1 MKTTVVGGGAMGAMY
16 AAALASHGSDVTVL
30 DSAPAVVDA
39 ITEHGIRIRRGT
51 DLETVRVRATTK
63 PAEAA
68 ADVVM
73 VFVKA
78 HHTAAVASEL
88 SSYIRDDSTVVSLQN
103 GWGNAATLSKAVP
116 PEQLVIGV
124 TYHSCTALE
133 PGYVAHTGQ
142 GPTFLGPYGDAAVMD
157 RADTTAALLAA
168 AGFEVTATQAARDEI
183 WKKLVLNAA
192 TLPVAALTGLC
203 AGDIGAS
210 EDPLALA
217 DDLAREAVSVGQA
230 RGLNIDLAER
240 LDRIHAVLAA
250 AGKGKPSMLQDVLAR
265 RKTEVEVINGAVAAA
280 GHDEGVAVPLNR
292 AMVSLIHGLE
302 GSWSA

>member
-16 AAALASHGSDVTVL
+16 AAALASHGTDVTVL
-30 DSAPAVVDA
+30 DSAQTVVDA
-39 ITEHGIRIRRGT
+39 IAEHGIRVRRGS
-51 DLETVRVRATTK
+51 DLKTVRVRATTR
-63 PAEAA
+63 PAEAI
-68 ADVVM
+68 ADVVI

-78 HHTAAVASEL
+78 HHTATVARQL
-88 SSYIRDDSTVVSLQN
+88 PSYVRDDSIVVSLQN
-103 GWGNAATLSKAVP
+103 GWGNAETLTTTLP
-116 PEQLVIGV
+116 PEQLVVGV
-124 TYHSCTALE
+124 TYHSCTAVG
-133 PGYVAHTGQ
+133 PGYVDHTGE
-142 GPTFLGPYGDAAVMD
+142 GPTFLGPYQD
-157 RADTTAALLAA
+157 TAALGPADTVSALLAS
-168 AGFEVTATQAARDEI
+168 AGFEVTATRTARDEI

-203 AGDIGAS
+203 AGDIAAAEG
-210 EDPLALA
+210 PLALA
-217 DDLAREAVSVGQA
+217 DDLAREAVSVGKA

-265 RKTEVEVINGAVAAA
+265 RKTEIEVINGAIAAA
-280 GHDEGVAVPLNR
+280 GHHEGLAVPLNQ